1 MNKLNSD
8 NFLKYIILILN
19 SSEVIEEDL
28 FAKDSNA
35 TLKQFSNEL
44 MDVTIDESF
53 LKSIKSN
60 LTEYVNI

>member
-28 FAKDSNA
+28 FAKDSEA
-35 TLKQFSNEL
+35 TLK
-44 MDVTIDESF
+44 
-53 LKSIKSN
+53 
-60 LTEYVNI
+60 